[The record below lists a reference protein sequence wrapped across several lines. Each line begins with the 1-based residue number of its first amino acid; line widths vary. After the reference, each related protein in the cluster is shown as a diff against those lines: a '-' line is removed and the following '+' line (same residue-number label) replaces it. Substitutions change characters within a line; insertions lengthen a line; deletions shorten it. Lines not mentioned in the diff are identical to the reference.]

1 MKSFLYKFLIL
12 STFLLSFS
20 ISYTQA
26 ESIQGPFSK
35 KYVQC
40 FASENTA
47 FFGEKYKDTCGPIG
61 WASYHFVNESEV
73 YINWWEFDASYEDG
87 SKARTKYFENISFD
101 DVSRTFRGMLIFDKT
116 IPDFGSPKKFD
127 YEMIFNEDYS
137 MIHNGK
143 IKITD
148 QDGNIAEQNYNYR
161 NLIYCFNR
169 FKQAEINVKNER
181 KKLEEIKEA
190 LRNTEKANNNAK
202 QIFEQLKQQIE
213 SEQSENSSP
222 EPIQYDSPIEPT
234 LDKWINPSI

>member
-1 MKSFLYKFLIL
+1 MRIKETLKTSTSNSTSSRWSEFECRINLQSMKSFLYKFLIL

-73 YINWWEFDASYEDG
+73 YINWWEFDTSYEDG

-143 IKITD
+143 IKVTE
-148 QDGNIAEQNYNYR
+148 QDGNIAERNYNYR
-161 NLIYCFNR
+161 NLTRGNR
-169 FKQAEINVKNER
+169 GSDWWY
-181 KKLEEIKEA
+181 
-190 LRNTEKANNNAK
+190 
-202 QIFEQLKQQIE
+202 E
-213 SEQSENSSP
+213 SR
-222 EPIQYDSPIEPT
+222 
-234 LDKWINPSI
+234 